1 MQGDSGCMGGTGN
14 MSQCQAQVTDVKE
27 AERGERERETESSK
41 QRCKRTKR
49 KLQLVNFLMGNQY
62 KIVKQEFQH

>member
-1 MQGDSGCMGGTGN
+1 MGGRGD
-14 MSQCQAQVTDVKE
+14 MSQCQARVTDV
-27 AERGERERETESSK
+27 RETARETESSE

-49 KLQLVNFLMGNQY
+49 KLQLVNFLMGTEK